1 MLVVIPDWHNKNKNN
16 NNNKNTVGAKCLTQR
31 VYTLSSKA
39 TTIVAALT
47 SLQFMYIDMNSR
59 RAWGLYEVVS
69 VGRLYKK
76 GGFERKD
83 WWLAR
88 HIV

>member
-1 MLVVIPDWHNKNKNN
+1 MLD
-16 NNNKNTVGAKCLTQR
+16 AD
-31 VYTLSSKA
+31 TLSSEA

-59 RAWGLYEVVS
+59 WGAWGLYEVVS
-69 VGRLYKK
+69 VCRLYKK